1 LQFEED
7 YRQPGFVCSRRE
19 ERPKLYAD
27 VVEEYQ
33 DAIQCVNV
41 FLSED
46 PLLIVLFRFSVI
58 LLTQPMAVLLNLWTA
73 LLLGILYLFFNAFPI
88 TFMGKHGL

>member
-1 LQFEED
+1 MQTLSKSVKTPFSES
-7 YRQPGFVCSRRE
+7 RCSYFW
-19 ERPKLYAD
+19 K
-27 VVEEYQ
+27 
-33 DAIQCVNV
+33 
-41 FLSED
+41 D
-46 PLLIVLFRFSVI
+46 PILINLLRCEVI